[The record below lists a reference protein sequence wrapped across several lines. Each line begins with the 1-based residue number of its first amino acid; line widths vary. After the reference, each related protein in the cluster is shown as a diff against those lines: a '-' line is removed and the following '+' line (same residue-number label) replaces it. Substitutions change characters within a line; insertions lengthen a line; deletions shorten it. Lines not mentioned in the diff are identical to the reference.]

1 MSIYP
6 VKITEWYNK
15 KTAYKTEVE
24 TLKILLP
31 NLKCQECGNNIEWK
45 KGYVM
50 HSITFGGPDE
60 AWCCNKCLNG
70 ERHGRQLR

>member
-15 KTAYKTEVE
+15 NTVFKSEISS
-24 TLKILLP
+24 LKIMLP
-31 NLKCQECGNNIEWK
+31 NLKCYKCGGDITWG

-60 AWCCNKCLNG
+60 AWCSKKCLK
-70 ERHGRQLR
+70 ETI

>member
-6 VKITEWYNK
+6 VKITEWYNQ
-15 KTAYKTEVE
+15 KTEFKSEVK

-31 NLKCQECGNNIEWK
+31 NLKCHKCGNPIEWK

-60 AWCCNKCLNG
+60 AWCSKKCLNN
-70 ERHGRQLR
+70 QN